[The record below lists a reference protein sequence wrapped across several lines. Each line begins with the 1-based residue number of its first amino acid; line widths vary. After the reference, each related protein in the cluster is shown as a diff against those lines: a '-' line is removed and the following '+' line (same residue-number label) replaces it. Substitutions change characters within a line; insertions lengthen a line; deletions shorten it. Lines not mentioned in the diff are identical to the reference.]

1 MGRSALAEGDSGGD
15 ATRRRAPD
23 PGELATTHTPPVR
36 RLEDGWPAFAAVGVA
51 LSLMLT
57 AFGTFTGPGSDEP
70 GTELS
75 EWLVVV
81 AITLVAAVVVF
92 GLVAKVVAGQRGN
105 LCAGL
110 RAAGAGQRGRLLG
123 GSAGGPGVRRPG
135 LRRGRALRPG
145 AAVEPSMAAAGLA
158 AVTVGAAIW
167 LAVYG

>member
-1 MGRSALAEGDSGGD
+1 M
-15 ATRRRAPD
+15 
-23 PGELATTHTPPVR
+23 TTHTPPVR

-57 AFGTFTGPGSDEP
+57 AFGTFAGPGSDEP

-92 GLVAKVVAGQRGN
+92 GLVAKVVTPANAGTYALAFG
-105 LCAGL
+105 LLGLASVVVFWAGL
-110 RAAGAGQRGRLLG
+110 PVVLAFGALACAVVERYDRGRL
-123 GSAGGPGVRRPG
+123 SK
-135 LRRGRALRPG
+135 
-145 AAVEPSMAAAGLA
+145 PSMAAAGLA

>member
-1 MGRSALAEGDSGGD
+1 MGRSALAGGLWWGRD
-15 ATRRRAPD
+15 RRRAPD
-23 PGELATTHTPPVR
+23 PGEPATTHTPPVR

-92 GLVAKVVAGQRGN
+92 GLVAKVVTPANAGTYALAFG
-105 LCAGL
+105 LLGLASVVVFWAGRRWSWRSAPWV
-110 RAAGAGQRGRLLG
+110 RAVVERYDRGRL
-123 GSAGGPGVRRPG
+123 SR
-135 LRRGRALRPG
+135 
-145 AAVEPSMAAAGLA
+145 PSMAAAGSPP
-158 AVTVGAAIW
+158 
-167 LAVYG
+167 